1 MKTPVLAMTDAQD
14 LLQQFSNSKG
24 FETLALLGALLI
36 AILIGSVWA
45 VIYSKKRKKRPHR
58 QQHQEQPGYV
68 SLNRGTV
75 AETDEEVKVRK
86 KWRRQRRPHRPL
98 NPTLAQTRGLPP
110 VRDHNTPPP
119 LP

>member
-1 MKTPVLAMTDAQD
+1 MKTPLLAAADAQE
-14 LLQQFSNSKG
+14 LLQEFSNSKAFG
-24 FETLALLGALLI
+24 TIAVLGAVLLAVLI
-36 AILIGSVWA
+36 GTAWAIL
-45 VIYSKKRKKRPHR
+45 YSKKRKKRPHR

-68 SLNRGTV
+68 SLNRGKV
-75 AETDEEVKVRK
+75 AETDDEVKVRK
-86 KWRRQRRPHRPL
+86 KWRRQRRQHRPL